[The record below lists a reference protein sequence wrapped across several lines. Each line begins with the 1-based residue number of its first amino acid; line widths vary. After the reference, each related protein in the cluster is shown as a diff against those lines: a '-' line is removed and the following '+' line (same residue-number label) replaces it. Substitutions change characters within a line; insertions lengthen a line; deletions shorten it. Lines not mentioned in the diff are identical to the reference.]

1 MDGSEISVINFPLP
15 NLGAKLLQLTQQLHD
30 TIGFFVLR
38 GLNPEEYSQE
48 DNILIFLGISS
59 YVGEKRGRQDE
70 AGSMLSS
77 SNVDLSEVS
86 HFY

>member
-1 MDGSEISVINFPLP
+1 LDGSEISVINFPLP

>member
-1 MDGSEISVINFPLP
+1 LDGSEISVINFPLP
-15 NLGAKLLQLTQQLHD
+15 TLGAKLLQLTQQLHD

-38 GLNPEEYSQE
+38 GLNPEEYSRE

-77 SNVDLSEVS
+77 SNVDLSDVS